1 MSSARNLLASA
12 LIGAL
17 ALSVPL
23 ASQAQEDPPGDRPA
37 LGSSSGRGGR
47 IDDARGYGV
56 LRHPIHAHGGLVV
69 TQSRPASEVGAA
81 ILRRGGNAVDAA
93 VAVAFAEA
101 VTLPRAGNI
110 GGGGY
115 ALIYL
120 AKERRTVAIDY
131 YAQGP
136 AALTPDFWNGPDG
149 KPDRKRAISYHG
161 VATPGTVAG
170 LWLAHQHYGKLP
182 WKDVVQPAIDLA
194 EKGVRLSDDEAMIL
208 KWGKRTLAKD
218 AVAKTLFYKPDGAT
232 YEAGEILRQP
242 QLAWTLRE
250 IAKGGADAFYKGE
263 VAKRIVAGVQAGGGL
278 ITLQDLAGYK
288 AIESEPVWSTYRG
301 VKLALVQ
308 PSSGGVTLAEILN
321 IAETFPLA
329 DYGSAG
335 ADSTHVIAEA
345 TRIALADRNAFVG
358 GFPQVK
364 TPTSGL
370 ISKAFAAERAK
381 LITPDAII
389 PSDKLKAGDPYQ
401 HDGKDTTHF
410 SIVDA
415 EGNIVSNTYT
425 LGANFGAS
433 VAPAGTG
440 LLLNDSLTNFNWED
454 RNSAGAPAGGKRV
467 TSPITPFI
475 AFKDDKPWLVAG
487 TPGGGY
493 IISALAQFLINVVDF
508 KLNIAEAT
516 ERPRINAGVDG
527 GLFYEQAFSPDTL
540 KLLAAKGYKLRPE
553 VTQTSIQS
561 IEIRDGQLYGS
572 ADLRRP
578 DSAAVS
584 VQP

>member
-1 MSSARNLLASA
+1 MLSARTLLASA

-17 ALSVPL
+17 ALSTPL
-23 ASQAQEDPPGDRPA
+23 AVQAQDDPGGRPA

-47 IDDARGYGV
+47 IDDARGYGP
-56 LRHPIHAHGGLVV
+56 LRHPIRGRGGLVV

-81 ILRRGGNAVDAA
+81 ILRKGGNAIDAA

-120 AKERRTVAIDY
+120 AKEKRTVAIDY
-131 YAQGP
+131 YPQGP
-136 AALTPDFWNGPDG
+136 AALTPDYWTGADG
-149 KPDRKRAISYHG
+149 KLDRKKAISYHG

-170 LWLAHQHYGKLP
+170 LWLAHQRYGKLP

-194 EKGVRLSDDEAMIL
+194 ERGVRLSDDEAMIL
-208 KWGKRTLAKD
+208 KWGRRSLEKD
-218 AVAKTLFYKPDGAT
+218 PVAKTIFYKPDGKA
-232 YEAGEILRQP
+232 YEAGETFRQP

-263 VAKRIVAGVQAGGGL
+263 VAKRLVASVQAGGGL
-278 ITLQDLAGYK
+278 ISLADLASYK
-288 AIESEPVWSTYRG
+288 AIESEPVWSTYRD

-321 IAETFPLA
+321 IVEKFPIG

-335 ADSTHVIAEA
+335 ADATHVIAEA
-345 TRIALADRNAFVG
+345 TRIALADRNAHVG
-358 GFPQVK
+358 GFPQVR
-364 TPTSGL
+364 TPTAGL
-370 ISKAFAAERAK
+370 ISKSFAAERAK
-381 LITPDAII
+381 LITPDAIV
-389 PSDKLKAGDPYQ
+389 PADRLKAGDPYQ
-401 HDGKDTTHF
+401 FDGKDTTHF
-410 SIVDA
+410 SIVDGD
-415 EGNIVSNTYT
+415 GNIVSNTYT

-433 VAPAGTG
+433 VVPAGTG
-440 LLLNDSLTNFNWED
+440 FLLNDSLTNFNWED
-454 RNSAGAPAGGKRV
+454 RNSVGAPAGGKRV

-475 AFKDDKPWLVAG
+475 AYRDDKPWLVAG

-516 ERPRINAGVDG
+516 ERPRINASVEG

-553 VTQTSIQS
+553 ITQTSIQS

-572 ADLRRP
+572 PDLRRP
-578 DSAAVS
+578 DSS
-584 VQP
+584 VASVLP